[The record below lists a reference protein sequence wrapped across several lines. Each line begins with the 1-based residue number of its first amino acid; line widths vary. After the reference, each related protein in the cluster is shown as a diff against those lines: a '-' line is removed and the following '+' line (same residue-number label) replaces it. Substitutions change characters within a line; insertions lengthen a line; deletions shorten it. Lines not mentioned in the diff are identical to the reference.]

1 MNANYLMAYS
11 PTFLTDHTV
20 SVPIINPQE
29 KEKFK
34 EEGLLWEDYYLEYLH
49 FSVLHSP
56 FRKFPYYTATNIDGA
71 FFKSIHREALFLGG
85 DTWRKDDRIP
95 ETHQLGQELYAAE
108 NSDFDRG
115 HLTKREDVQWGKTTA
130 IAKKAAI
137 STFCY
142 TNAVPQVD
150 RLNRGVWRRIEDY
163 ILHHEVV
170 KQSLKISVMTGPLLL
185 CTDPEFVTDIGLETV
200 QIPTLFYKIV
210 YYIRHGDLYRTGFL
224 TSQKGLLQH
233 RRITKPLFRGE
244 TLESHDLF
252 QGFKDAETYQ
262 VRVSFIE
269 SLGNLK
275 FQEAKEL
282 FIEDTPEELILDE
295 IDIRT
300 NVETTRSR
308 SRSGIISQTNLI
320 L

>member
-1 MNANYLMAYS
+1 MAYS
-11 PTFLTDHTV
+11 PTFLKDHTV
-20 SVPIINPQE
+20 AVPRIDRQE
-29 KEKFK
+29 IERFK
-34 EEGLLWEDYYLEYLH
+34 QEALQWEDYYLEYVH

-71 FFKSIHREALFLGG
+71 FFKSIKRETLFSGG
-85 DTWRKDDRIP
+85 DSWRKDDRIP
-95 ETHQLGQELYAAE
+95 EAHQLGQELYGAE
-108 NSDFDRG
+108 GSDFDKG

-150 RLNRGVWRRIEDY
+150 RLNRGVWRQIEDY

-170 KQSLKISVMTGPLLL
+170 KQSLKISLITGPLLL
-185 CTDPEFVTDIGLETV
+185 GTDPDFVTDVGEETI

-210 YYIRHGDLYRTGFL
+210 YYLREGELYRTGFL
-224 TSQKGLLQH
+224 TSQKGLLRQ
-233 RRITKPLFRGE
+233 RSIIKPLFRGE

-269 SLGNLK
+269 NLGNLK
-275 FQEAKEL
+275 FQVAKEL
-282 FIEDTPEELILDE
+282 FVENTPEELILDQ
-295 IDIRT
+295 IDIQSP
-300 NVETTRSR
+300 VLETTRSR
-308 SRSGIISQTNLI
+308 SRSSIPSRTNL
-320 L
+320 LL

>member
-1 MNANYLMAYS
+1 MAYS
-11 PTFLTDHTV
+11 PTFLKDHTV
-20 SVPIINPQE
+20 AVPLIDTRE
-29 KEKFK
+29 KEKFRR
-34 EEGLLWEDYYLEYLH
+34 GALQWEDYYLEYVH

-71 FFKSIHREALFLGG
+71 FFKSIKREALFSGG
-85 DTWRKDDRIP
+85 DTWKKDDRIP
-95 ETHQLGQELYAAE
+95 EAHQLGQELYGAVG
-108 NSDFDRG
+108 SDFDRG
-115 HLTKREDVQWGKTTA
+115 HLTKREDVQWGKTTT
-130 IAKKAAI
+130 IARKAAI

-170 KQSLKISVMTGPLLL
+170 KQSLKISLITGPLLL
-185 CTDPEFVTDIGLETV
+185 DTDPDFVTDVGEETI

-210 YYIRHGDLYRTGFL
+210 YYIRQGELYRTGFL
-224 TSQKGLLQH
+224 TSQKRLLGS

-244 TLESHDLF
+244 VLESHDLF

-269 SLGNLK
+269 HLGNLK
-275 FQEAKEL
+275 FQEANEL

-295 IDIRT
+295 IDVRSS
-300 NVETTRSR
+300 VLETTRSR
-308 SRSGIISQTNLI
+308 SRSSALSRTNLI

>member
-1 MNANYLMAYS
+1 MAYS
-11 PTFLTDHTV
+11 PTFLKDHTV
-20 SVPIINPQE
+20 AVPLIDRQE
-29 KEKFK
+29 KEKFRQ
-34 EEGLLWEDYYLEYLH
+34 EALQWEDYYLEYVH

-71 FFKSIHREALFLGG
+71 FFKSISREALFSGS
-85 DTWRKDDRIP
+85 DVWRKDSRIP
-95 ETHQLGQELYAAE
+95 EVHQLGQELYGAAG
-108 NSDFDRG
+108 SDFDRG
-115 HLTKREDVQWGKTTA
+115 HLTKREDVQWGQTTA
-130 IAKKAAI
+130 IAKKAAV
-137 STFCY
+137 STFYY

-170 KQSLKISVMTGPLLL
+170 KQSLKISLMTGPLLL
-185 CTDPEFVTDIGLETV
+185 GTDPDFVTDVGEETI

-210 YYIRHGDLYRTGFL
+210 YYIREGELYRTGFL
-224 TSQKGLLQH
+224 TSQKGLLRH
-233 RRITKPLFRGE
+233 RSIVKPLFRGE

-269 SLGNLK
+269 NLGNLK
-275 FQEAKEL
+275 FQEANEL
-282 FIEDTPEELILDE
+282 FVEDTPEELILNE
-295 IDIRT
+295 IDVRS

-308 SRSGIISQTNLI
+308 SRSRVISQTNLI